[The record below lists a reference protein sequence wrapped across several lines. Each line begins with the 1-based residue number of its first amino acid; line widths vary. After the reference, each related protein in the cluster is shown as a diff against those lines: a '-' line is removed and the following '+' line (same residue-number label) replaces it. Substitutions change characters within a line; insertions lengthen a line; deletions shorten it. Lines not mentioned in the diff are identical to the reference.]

1 MNSLHTAL
9 ILAVA
14 FLLVFAEATVGGF
27 RRVLGAQ
34 IELLPSLMIYTGLST
49 GLPTVTLLAICGG
62 LWLDSLSANP
72 LGISMLPLFM
82 VGLVVQRYRGLI
94 LRDQRFAQ
102 MVIGSCASAAVPFM
116 TLLLLLNT
124 HRQPL
129 LGWMSLWQWIVMT
142 LAGGLM
148 TPIWF
153 KLFGWLS
160 DKFIYR
166 SLGETSFRADREI
179 KRGRA

>member
-1 MNSLHTAL
+1 M
-9 ILAVA
+9 
-14 FLLVFAEATVGGF
+14 
-27 RRVLGAQ
+27 LGAQ
-34 IELLPSLMIYTGLST
+34 IELLPSLMIYAGL
-49 GLPTVTLLAICGG
+49 GADLVTISLLAVLGG
-62 LWLDSLSANP
+62 LWLDSLSANS
-72 LGISMLPLFM
+72 LGISILPLFM

-102 MVIGSCASAAVPFM
+102 MVLGASASAAAPVM

-129 LGWMSLWQWIVMT
+129 LGWGLIWHLLVMAA
-142 LAGGLM
+142 AGGLM
-148 TPIWF
+148 TPVWF
-153 KLFGWLS
+153 RVFGWLN